1 MRKRNKSLQKTLWMK
16 KNRKVKMMTIMINLT
31 VKTKTNQTMKLKNPP
46 TRRKTSPRT
55 KMARKIQILIQ
66 MKMAGK
72 TINKL
77 ATQQARRMTSL
88 MPKLKRLQRRTTQNL
103 RNQRKLRTTS
113 EKRCLFCS
121 TLKCP

>member
-88 MPKLKRLQRRTTQNL
+88 MPKLKRLQRRTTLNL

>member
-16 KNRKVKMMTIMINLT
+16 KNRKVKMMTIMINLA

-66 MKMAGK
+66 MKMARK

>member
-55 KMARKIQILIQ
+55 KMKRKIQILIQ

-88 MPKLKRLQRRTTQNL
+88 MPKLKRLQRRTTLNL

-113 EKRCLFCS
+113 EKRYLFCS
-121 TLKCP
+121 KLKCP